1 MKKVILAALVVL
13 CTASHIS
20 AHNNLLGILNIGG
33 RIGIISSSETIPMDT
48 DGIKESIM
56 AEGTGWTGNVFV
68 RFNFPKDLPFYI
80 QPELQYTKTT
90 IDIPTFDLGSIF
102 GQEEETVVESH
113 RYIDMPILLGAEFGL
128 GSLASI
134 RINAGPV
141 FAITSEKGFKDLTED
156 DFLQAWNNL
165 TTEPQVTWTAGLGV
179 KVLSLIAEI
188 RYNGNFNSKSAAE
201 PADLSGVIDTNR
213 TSWNLSIGVMF

>member
-1 MKKVILAALVVL
+1 MKKLLLTALVAL
-13 CTASHIS
+13 CTIMGASAS
-20 AHNNLLGILNIGG
+20 NNILGILNIGG

-56 AEGTGWTGNVFV
+56 AEGTGWTGTVFA
-68 RFNFPKDLPFYI
+68 RLNFPKDLPFYI

-90 IDIPTFDLGSIF
+90 IDIPSFDIDSILGT
-102 GQEEETVVESH
+102 GDKETVESH

-128 GSLASI
+128 GNLVSI
-134 RINAGPV
+134 RVNAGPV

-165 TTEPQVTWTAGLGV
+165 VAEPQMTWTAGIGV
-179 KVLSLIAEI
+179 KVLTLIAEI
-188 RYNGNFNSKSAAE
+188 RYNGNFTNNT
-201 PADLSGVIDTNR
+201 VDTQNLAGMVDANR
-213 TSWNLSIGVMF
+213 TSWNMSIGVMF